1 MKIEVANGE
10 IVDKITIL
18 KIKEQKIQNP
28 EKLKNIQ
35 KELSELLPAMQILG
49 ITESDETYQE
59 LLKTNLTLWDI
70 EDQLRIKESKQ
81 EFDAEFIQLARSV
94 YFQNDIRSELK
105 RKINIKTHSTL
116 IEEKDYIR
124 YK

>member
-28 EKLKNIQ
+28 EKLRNIQ

-105 RKINIKTHSTL
+105 RKINIMTKSTL
-116 IEEKDYIR
+116 IEEKDYIQ

>member
-18 KIKEQKIQNP
+18 KIKEQKIRNP

-49 ITESDETYQE
+49 INESDETYQE
-59 LLKTNLTLWDI
+59 LLKTNMALWEI
-70 EDQLRIKESKQ
+70 EDKLRIKELKQ
-81 EFDAEFIQLARSV
+81 EFDSDFIQLARNV

-105 RKINIKTHSTL
+105 RKINIMTKSTI
-116 IEEKDYIR
+116 IEEKDYIQ

>member
-18 KIKEQKIQNP
+18 KIKEQKIRNP

-49 ITESDETYQE
+49 INESDDTYQE
-59 LLKTNLTLWDI
+59 LLKTNMALWEI
-70 EDQLRIKESKQ
+70 EDKLRIKELNQ
-81 EFDAEFIQLARSV
+81 EFDSDFIQLARNV

-105 RKINIKTHSTL
+105 RKINIMTKSTI
-116 IEEKDYIR
+116 IEEKDYIQ

>member
-10 IVDKITIL
+10 MVDKITIL
-18 KIKEQKIQNP
+18 KIKEQKIRNP

-49 ITESDETYQE
+49 INESDEIYKE
-59 LLKTNLTLWDI
+59 LLKTNMTLWEI
-70 EDQLRIKESKQ
+70 EDKLRIKELKQ
-81 EFDAEFIQLARSV
+81 EFDSDFIQLARNV

-105 RKINIKTHSTL
+105 RKINIMTKSTI
-116 IEEKDYIR
+116 IEEKDYIQ

>member
-18 KIKEQKIQNP
+18 KIKEQKIRNP

-49 ITESDETYQE
+49 INESDETYKE
-59 LLKTNLTLWDI
+59 LLKTNMTLWEI
-70 EDQLRIKESKQ
+70 EDKLRIKELKQ
-81 EFDAEFIQLARSV
+81 EFDSDFIQLARNV

-105 RKINIKTHSTL
+105 RKINIMTKSTI
-116 IEEKDYIR
+116 IEEKDYIQ

>member
-28 EKLKNIQ
+28 EKLRNIQ

-59 LLKTNLTLWDI
+59 LLKTNLTLWEI

-105 RKINIKTHSTL
+105 RKINIMTKSTL
-116 IEEKDYIR
+116 IEEKDYIQ